1 MSQGDYL
8 DLFEQRRVNEL
19 KTALAQLQ
27 SEEDAAL
34 KELKHRKE
42 NENGLF
48 DRQDSLEYSID
59 EQESRLE
66 QAREAKKR
74 AERDRKAAVAE
85 RDELRREKCRVDEE
99 LEKFRVRGTFREEE
113 GHVEQLKKRTYTAQ
127 KDLEAAEIE
136 LEMVKQVPG
145 AGAKLRPYLEM
156 LRRVHRARLR
166 SPSDAEH
173 ELDIK
178 DEEEEKEVA
187 SSTVQNQST
196 APCSRK
202 SENSGNESKSCLAVK
217 DEPDSDSQS
226 VSTRYGVPRSR
237 MEKRKRTESG
247 SDSE

>member
-1 MSQGDYL
+1 MSQGADL

-19 KTALAQLQ
+19 QAALAKLQ

-48 DRQDSLEYSID
+48 DRQDSLDCLID

-66 QAREAKKR
+66 EAREAKKR
-74 AERDRKAAVAE
+74 AERDRKAAVAQ

-113 GHVEQLKKRTYTAQ
+113 GRVAQLKKRTYTAQ

-136 LEMVKQVPG
+136 LEMVKQFPG
-145 AGAKLRPYLEM
+145 AGAKLRPYFEM
-156 LRRVHRARLR
+156 LRRVHRARPR
-166 SPSDAEH
+166 SPLDVEH
-173 ELDIK
+173 KLDIK
-178 DEEEEKEVA
+178 DEEGEKEVA
-187 SSTVQNQST
+187 SSTMKNRST
-196 APCSRK
+196 TPCSRK
-202 SENSGNESKSCLAVK
+202 SENSGNERKSCLDVK
-217 DEPDSDSQS
+217 DESDSDFQS
-226 VSTRYGVPRSR
+226 VNPRYGVSRST